1 MNWTSLI
8 RQFRLSR
15 GLNQAE
21 LAELCGVGQPT
32 VSRWEC
38 GKQIPDRATR
48 TRLRELLHA
57 RDSKSDDAII
67 RSVRFA
73 HICSG
78 LAIIDARR
86 VRVIETSLGCCYFQG
101 ISRADILDIPPWHWF
116 RHVRRTPEM
125 DWINM
130 NALRKGDVLAI
141 NVTAECPIFSTAKKI
156 PALTTLTPLWL
167 SDGTFILKGEQSALP
182 LEEYRGQSVTA
193 ITQDDVASAF

>member
-15 GLNQAE
+15 GMNQAE

-38 GKQIPDRATR
+38 GKQIPDRRTR
-48 TRLRELLHA
+48 TRLRALLRA
-57 RDSKSDDAII
+57 QDSRSDDAII

-73 HICSG
+73 HVCSG
-78 LAIIDARR
+78 LAIIDTQ
-86 VRVIETSLGCCYFQG
+86 RVIETSLGCCYLQG
-101 ISRADILDIPPWHWF
+101 ISRADILNIPPWHWF
-116 RHVRRTPEM
+116 KHIRRTPEM

-130 NALRKGDVLAI
+130 NALRNGDVLAI

-156 PALTTLTPLWL
+156 PAVTTLTPLWL
-167 SDGTFILKGEQSALP
+167 SDGTFILKGEQSVLP
-182 LEEYRGQSVTA
+182 LDEYHGQSVTV
-193 ITQDDVASAF
+193 ITHDDVASAF

>member
-1 MNWTSLI
+1 MNWTTLV

-38 GKQIPDRATR
+38 GKQIPDRRTR
-48 TRLRELLHA
+48 TRLRAVLHA
-57 RDSKSDDAII
+57 QDSRSDDAII

-78 LAIIDARR
+78 LAIVDTQ
-86 VRVIETSLGCCYFQG
+86 RVIETSVGSCYFHG
-101 ISRADILDIPPWHWF
+101 ISRADILNIPSSHWF
-116 RHVRRTPEM
+116 KHILRTPET
-125 DWINM
+125 DWINIK
-130 NALRKGDVLAI
+130 ALKNGDVLAI
-141 NVTAECPIFSTAKKI
+141 NVTAECPIFSTAKEI
-156 PALTTLTPLWL
+156 PTVTTLTPLWF

-182 LEEYRGQSVTA
+182 FDEYRGQSVTA
-193 ITQDDVASAF
+193 VTQDDVAYAL